1 MCNIGYHDD
10 LFSLLLNTVSDEDTQ
25 ARTDR
30 VMLTPWVKFLWESYR
45 NILELT
51 KNNQTFEKL
60 YTEVAKEG
68 MECVTMMMCNHG
80 DVFALAFH
88 FCIDYKRRTEFRK
101 LCDTVSCS
109 DVFLVLP
116 LICTVSIVA

>member
-1 MCNIGYHDD
+1 VIFNINVC
-10 LFSLLLNTVSDEDTQ
+10 LTSLLLNTVSDEDTQ

-60 YTEVAKEG
+60 YADVAKEG
-68 MECVTMMMCNHG
+68 RPIEYEKVVSVHCVWCSHDISTAFYILQHFIFVLNTKG
-80 DVFALAFH
+80 GQSFASYVTL
-88 FCIDYKRRTEFRK
+88 
-101 LCDTVSCS
+101 
-109 DVFLVLP
+109 
-116 LICTVSIVA
+116 